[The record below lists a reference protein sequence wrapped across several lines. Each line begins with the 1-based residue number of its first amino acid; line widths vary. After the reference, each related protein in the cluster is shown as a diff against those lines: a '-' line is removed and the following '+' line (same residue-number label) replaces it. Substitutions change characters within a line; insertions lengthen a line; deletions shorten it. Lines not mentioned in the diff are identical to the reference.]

1 MEGRASPT
9 NTQLRSSIMLAQTPS
24 KSARWD
30 RWHDNNFNFKITTR
44 FFATARWW
52 WFWCFVIWG
61 KGVTNISTAMRRWK
75 TVITSLSP
83 AMFLDTMI
91 VRRYYGNL
99 THIAGNPQH
108 LHDFQ
113 TSQAAKFNKHGHLLD
128 ETTQLSISKKSN
140 PNVNF
145 RMLQKAARSR
155 MLLPQ
160 HGKETFHD
168 VVCLIYQPLVRI
180 PLLEFFHTT

>member
-1 MEGRASPT
+1 
-9 NTQLRSSIMLAQTPS
+9 
-24 KSARWD
+24 
-30 RWHDNNFNFKITTR
+30 
-44 FFATARWW
+44 
-52 WFWCFVIWG
+52 
-61 KGVTNISTAMRRWK
+61 
-75 TVITSLSP
+75 
-83 AMFLDTMI
+83 MFLDTMI

-108 LHDFQ
+108 LHDFEI
-113 TSQAAKFNKHGHLLD
+113 SQAAKSNKHGHLLD

-180 PLLEFFHTT
+180 PLLEFFHTTQVRSPLNITSQLFMSSKTFFVQSREIDDGEIIYPISSIFVSSNFRQLS